1 MTLELLTESS
11 TEIMSKGGDARI
23 SLDEN
28 SGLNKYGC
36 RPYPKFS
43 ISYSSC
49 TSNTISFSAFAFVES
64 YLHKLHKL
72 YSDSGNYNFLKSE
85 FDLVREKIK
94 DFYELPESTEVI
106 IGSSGTDLELLVLAN
121 AFSAPQEKVK
131 NILLEANEV
140 GSGATNAAHGR
151 YFSVKTPLGIDSE
164 IGQPIDGFDQNNI
177 SFKNIKARNI
187 DGSLYKN
194 SIIEEKILNEI
205 EDALTKGFRP
215 IVHIIH
221 RSKTGLIIPSF
232 DFILKLSENYG
243 DEIDLVVDACQGRIS
258 IYMINQY
265 LSYNAA
271 VLITGSKFYSCPP
284 FAGALLLPEGITKRV
299 KSKNK
304 LPNGLSEFFTQNEF
318 PENWLPVTGSLSQKA
333 NLGLL
338 LRWKAAIFE
347 MNKVFKIPN
356 NRIEFV
362 IRAFQSATKKMIN
375 QSNYIHLLDIATV
388 TSAHKVPFPT
398 KSPFELNSIISFN
411 INMPNGLE
419 FTFDDA
425 KIVHKALYAD
435 LSEIVDCESKLMR
448 TPIYLGQPVK
458 VQRNQ
463 NNQWSG
469 SLRIALSSNL
479 ISEIAMLDDELIRMR
494 LQSEMDTIQKK
505 IETILKNFTQVKSFL
520 LSDQPEVY
528 G

>member
-1 MTLELLTESS
+1 MNEQLLSESP
-11 TEIMSKGGDARI
+11 TKIMSKGGDARI

-49 TSNTISFSAFAFVES
+49 TSSTISFSAYAFVES
-64 YLHKLHKL
+64 YSHKLRQQ
-72 YSDSGNYNFLKSE
+72 YSNSGNYTFLKDE

-94 DFYELPESTEVI
+94 DFYELPEGSEII

-121 AFSAPQEKVK
+121 ALLGPEKKVK

-140 GSGATNAAHGR
+140 GSGATNAAQGR
-151 YFSVKTPLGIDSE
+151 CFSVKTPLDIDCE
-164 IGQPIDGFDQNNI
+164 IDQPIEGFTQSNI
-177 SFKNIKARNI
+177 SFTNIEARNRN
-187 DGSLYKN
+187 GSLYK
-194 SIIEEKILNEI
+194 SSVIEEKIVAEI
-205 EDALTKGFRP
+205 EDGLSNGLRP
-215 IVHIIH
+215 IVHTIH

-232 DFILKLSENYG
+232 DFFLMLSEKYG
-243 DEIDLVVDACQGRIS
+243 DKIDLIVDACQGRIS

-265 LSYNAA
+265 LSHNAA

-284 FAGALLLPEGITKRV
+284 FAGALLLPEAMTHRV
-299 KSKNK
+299 KSNSQ
-304 LPNGLSEFFTQNEF
+304 LPNGLSEFFTQHEF
-318 PENWLPVTGSLSQKA
+318 PQKWSPVTKNLSRKA

-356 NRIEFV
+356 NRIEFT
-362 IRAFQSATKKMIN
+362 IRAFQTAAENMIKR
-375 QSNYIHLLDIATV
+375 SGFIEILDIATV

-398 KSPFELNSIISFN
+398 KSPFELNSILTFN
-411 INMPNGLE
+411 IKNTSDLE
-419 FTFDDA
+419 FTFEDA
-425 KIVHKALYAD
+425 KILHKALYTD
-435 LSEIVDCESKLMR
+435 LSKIIDSESKLMR

-458 VQRNQ
+458 VKRNQ
-463 NNQWSG
+463 DNHWAG

-479 ISEIAMLDDELIRMR
+479 ISEIALLDDELIQMR
-494 LQSEMDTIQKK
+494 FRSEMDAIQGK
-505 IETILKNFTQVKSFL
+505 IETILKNFDKVKSFL
-520 LSDQPEVY
+520 FSDIPEVNV
-528 G
+528 